1 MLKIRARLSEVTDAV
16 NRLRDATL
24 LRVLGRSLG
33 VERIVVG
40 KDSARLSFRA
50 GFVPRMAVLEGP
62 LRQRQT
68 EVEIRRM
75 EPLSVVFHQI
85 GIDSILETLV
95 VGLEALN
102 SAHSA
107 AA

>member
-1 MLKIRARLSEVTDAV
+1 
-16 NRLRDATL
+16 
-24 LRVLGRSLG
+24 
-33 VERIVVG
+33 
-40 KDSARLSFRA
+40 
-50 GFVPRMAVLEGP
+50 MAVLEGP

-95 VGLEALN
+95 VALEALN